1 MIDKITFA
9 FALGGSQGG
18 DGRARRSI
26 LSESPLGGP
35 RPGWVEVMRGGLAIA
50 QFGRPST

>member
-18 DGRARRSI
+18 DGRARRLI
-26 LSESPLGGP
+26 LSKSPQEAQGQGGW
-35 RPGWVEVMRGGLAIA
+35 R
-50 QFGRPST
+50 